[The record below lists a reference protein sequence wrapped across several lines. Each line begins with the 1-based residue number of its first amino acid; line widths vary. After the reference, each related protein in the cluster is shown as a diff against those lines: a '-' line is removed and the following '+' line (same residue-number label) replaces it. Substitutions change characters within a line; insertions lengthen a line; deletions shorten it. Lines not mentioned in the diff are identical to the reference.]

1 MNLLEKEVRGKKQA
15 DTLRFFPVSIK
26 IRSALQK
33 KKEKEKIYS
42 INPPE
47 QHFTSDNLR
56 MASV

>member
-33 KKEKEKIYS
+33 KKKRKNIFYKS
-42 INPPE
+42 SRAAL
-47 QHFTSDNLR
+47 HF
-56 MASV
+56 